1 MLENIKWLGHAS
13 FRIDGEKVIYID
25 PWNVK
30 EAKLAD
36 LILVTH
42 EHYDHCS
49 PKDIKKIQKKE
60 TAVVTVSNCAGKL
73 SGEVKVMNPGDSLTV
88 SDIEVEAVPAYNL
101 KKPFHPEAN
110 GWIGFVFTVAGK
122 RIYHAGDT
130 DLIPEMEGI
139 KADIVLLPIG
149 GTYTM
154 DAKEAAEAANK
165 IKPEIAIPMHYGSIV
180 GSIKDAE
187 QFKELC
193 QVRVEILP
201 AE

>member
-13 FRIDGEKVIYID
+13 FRIDGENVIYID

-30 EAKLAD
+30 EAKPAD

-60 TAVVTVSNCAGKL
+60 TAVLTISDCARNL
-73 SGEVKVMNPGDSLTV
+73 SGEVKVVKPGDNLTV

-101 KKPFHPEAN
+101 KKPFHPKAN
-110 GWIGFVFTVAGK
+110 GWVGFVFTVAGK

-130 DLIPEMEGI
+130 DLIPEMDEI
-139 KADIVLLPIG
+139 KADIALLSIG

-154 DAKEAAEAANK
+154 DAKEAAAAANK
-165 IKPEIAIPMHYGSIV
+165 MKPEIAIPMHYGSIV

-187 QFKELC
+187 EFKELC
-193 QVRVEILP
+193 QVRVELLP